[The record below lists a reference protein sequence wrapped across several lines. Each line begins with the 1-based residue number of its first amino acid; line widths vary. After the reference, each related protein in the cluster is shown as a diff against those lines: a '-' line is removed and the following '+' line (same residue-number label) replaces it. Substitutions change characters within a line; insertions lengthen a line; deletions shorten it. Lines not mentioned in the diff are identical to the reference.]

1 MSTETRSM
9 RQLLIEVRRGQG
21 KILLP
26 LAEKYQG
33 TNLSQLEANTT
44 RGAIDLVIAY
54 LPNGQVEPFLDELK
68 DYEELHVTIVPR
80 GVMPLEP
87 PLSEI
92 PDAVLDVQSRSP
104 LEVFLSGLQSVGAWK
119 GFIAYAVAGA
129 IIVWIGL
136 FTNSS
141 FLLVAAM
148 LIAPFAGPAMN
159 VAIAT
164 ARGDGLLLKK
174 GLIRYGAA
182 IAVTVV
188 VTAGLSLLLS
198 QELASN
204 AMVESSKVAA
214 VSVLLPLVGGAAG
227 ALNLVQA
234 DRSSLV
240 SGTAVGMLVAAALA
254 PPAGTVGM
262 AIALGLWSMALN
274 CLFLLIL
281 QLAGINIAAATVFRF
296 YGLSQQGARYKRGRK
311 WIFPVTMTITG
322 IVLAGLLTYQF
333 TADPN
338 LERSSLEQRANAEV
352 QKVISETDLAKLVK
366 SSVSFTRAD
375 IEDQNTLL
383 CLIYVQRPQNVTA
396 SDKEI
401 SDRLTE
407 KIQNHLLNQ
416 DFKATPLVNVSVLE
430 APPDK

>member
-1 MSTETRSM
+1 M
-9 RQLLIEVRRGQG
+9 RQLLIEVQRGQG
-21 KILLP
+21 RTILP

-44 RGAIDLVIAY
+44 RGAIDLIIAY
-54 LPNGQVEPFLDELK
+54 LPNARVETFLEELE
-68 DYEELHVTIVPR
+68 DYKELHVTIVPR
-80 GVMPLEP
+80 GVMPLKP

-104 LEVFLSGLQSVGAWK
+104 LEIFLSGLQSVGAWK
-119 GFIAYAVAGA
+119 GFIAYAVVGA

-141 FLLVAAM
+141 FLLVASM

-174 GLIRYGAA
+174 GLVRYSAA
-182 IAVTVV
+182 IAITVL
-188 VTAGLSLLLS
+188 VTAGLSLLFG

-204 AMVESSKVAA
+204 AMVESSKVATF
-214 VSVLLPLVGGAAG
+214 SVLLPLAGGAAG

-234 DRSSLV
+234 DRSNLV

-262 AIALGLWSMALN
+262 AIALGKWSMALN
-274 CLFLLIL
+274 CLFLLVL
-281 QLAGINIAAATVFRF
+281 QLAGINIAAATIFRF
-296 YGLSQQGARYKRGRK
+296 YGLSRQGARYKRGKK
-311 WIFPVTMTITG
+311 WLFPVTMTITG

-333 TADPN
+333 SSNPN
-338 LERSSLEQRANAEV
+338 LQRSSVEQRANAEV
-352 QKVISETDLAKLVK
+352 QKVIKKSDLAKLVQ
-366 SSVSFTRAD
+366 SSVTFTRAN
-375 IEDQNTLL
+375 IKEQNTLL
-383 CLIYVQRPQNVTA
+383 CLVYVQRPKNVTA
-396 SDKEI
+396 SDRQI
-401 SDRLTE
+401 SDRLTR
-407 KIQNHLLNQ
+407 KIQNHLLRK

-430 APPDK
+430 APNNPQKEQI